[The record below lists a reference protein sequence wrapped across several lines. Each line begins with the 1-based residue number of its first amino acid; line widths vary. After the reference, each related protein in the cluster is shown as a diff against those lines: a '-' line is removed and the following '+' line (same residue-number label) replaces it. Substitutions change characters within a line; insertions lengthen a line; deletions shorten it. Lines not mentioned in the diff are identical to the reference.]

1 MKARHFLVVVL
12 LALAVAPAAS
22 AGGVMFVGAAED
34 HARDLDPVKAKT
46 RMDLAALA
54 GFDAV
59 RMTTIWSPGKRELA
73 GDDLTVLQNAAT
85 AAQLDGIRLLL
96 SVYHRDQ
103 RSTPLTAAARADFA
117 AYTASIARKVPWI
130 QDFIV
135 GNEPNL
141 NLFWMPQF
149 TAKGGNAAAAA
160 YERLLADTYD
170 ALKAVSPE
178 INVIGGAVSP
188 RGQDRPKAARP
199 THSPATFIPDMGA
212 AYRQSGRTKPIMDMF
227 AFHPYL
233 IPSKLPPTFTNPRN
247 STVGISDYDKL
258 MQLLVRAFAGTRQPS
273 LTLPIVYDEFGYQ
286 SVIPAAKRSAYTNL
300 SSPAAKDAIPEA
312 KQAAQY
318 RQAFAIAQCQPN
330 VAGMLIFHVA
340 DEPDARAWQSGVYYA
355 DDTPKTS
362 LDAVRSAALRA
373 QEGTLAR
380 CAKPKITSSLAYV
393 AFREPTQAPTELGVD
408 FACTV
413 ICKYSARV
421 LNTDTGDVAAT
432 TAGAAAPGEASVV
445 LAADE
450 LAPGT
455 YQYAFRANS
464 AGRAG
469 TAVMRYS
476 RPFTI
481 AAPPAPPPTDPPEP
495 TEAGGDDPGS
505 GEGSGEGADPPPPAP
520 PAPAPAAIRL
530 PSLPQLPT
538 LLPTLAARAPK
549 R

>member
-1 MKARHFLVVVL
+1 
-12 LALAVAPAAS
+12 
-22 AGGVMFVGAAED
+22 MFIGAAED
-34 HARDLDPVKAKT
+34 HSRDVDPVKAKT

-59 RMTTIWSPGKRELA
+59 RMTTIWSPGRREITGEDLA
-73 GDDLTVLQNAAT
+73 VLENAAT
-85 AAQLDGIRLLL
+85 AAQLDGIRLLV
-96 SVYHRDQ
+96 SVYQRDQ
-103 RSTPLTAAARADFA
+103 RSTPLTARARSDFA
-117 AYTASIARKVPWI
+117 AYVASLARKVPWI
-130 QDFIV
+130 QDFII

-149 TAKGGNAAAAA
+149 TAKGGNAAAIA
-160 YERLLADTYD
+160 YERLLATSYD

-199 THSPATFIPDMGA
+199 THSPVTFIPDLGA
-212 AYRQSGRTKPIMDMF
+212 AYRQTGRKKPIMDMF

-258 MQLLVRAFAGTRQPS
+258 MALLVRAFAGTRQPS

-300 SSPAAKDAIPEA
+300 ASPAAKDAISES

-355 DDTPKTS
+355 DNTPKTS
-362 LDAVRSAALRA
+362 LPAVRSAALRA
-373 QEGTLAR
+373 QEGALVR
-380 CAKPKITSSLAYV
+380 CGRPKVTSSLAYV
-393 AFREPTQAPTELGVD
+393 AFREPTAEPPTELGVD
-408 FACTV
+408 FACTK

-421 LNTDTGDVAAT
+421 LNTDTGEVAAT
-432 TAGAAAPGEASVV
+432 TAGAVAPGEASVV
-445 LAADE
+445 LPADE
-450 LAPGT
+450 LTPGS
-455 YQYAFRANS
+455 YQYAFRAAS

-469 TAVMRYS
+469 TAVVRYS

-481 AAPPAPPPTDPPEP
+481 AAPPAPPP
-495 TEAGGDDPGS
+495 
-505 GEGSGEGADPPPPAP
+505 PPPPVEPEEPPADGSGGEPPSETETP
-520 PAPAPAAIRL
+520 PAPTPAAGTGQQARVTHL
-530 PSLPQLPT
+530 SSLPLLPT
-538 LLPTLAARAPK
+538 LLPTLSASAK

>member
-1 MKARHFLVVVL
+1 
-12 LALAVAPAAS
+12 
-22 AGGVMFVGAAED
+22 MFIGAAED
-34 HARDLDPVKAKT
+34 HSRDVDPVKAKT

-59 RMTTIWSPGKRELA
+59 RMTTIWSPGRREITGEDLA
-73 GDDLTVLQNAAT
+73 VLENAAT
-85 AAQLDGIRLLL
+85 AAQLDGIRLLV
-96 SVYHRDQ
+96 SVYQRDQ
-103 RSTPLTAAARADFA
+103 RSTPLTARARSDFA
-117 AYTASIARKVPWI
+117 AYVASLARKVPWI
-130 QDFIV
+130 QDFII

-149 TAKGGNAAAAA
+149 TAKGGNAAAIA
-160 YERLLADTYD
+160 YERLLATSYD

-199 THSPATFIPDMGA
+199 THSPVTFIPDLGA
-212 AYRQSGRTKPIMDMF
+212 AYRQTGRKKPIMDMF

-258 MQLLVRAFAGTRQPS
+258 MALLVRAFAGTRQPS

-300 SSPAAKDAIPEA
+300 ASPAAKDAISES

-355 DDTPKTS
+355 DNTPKTS
-362 LDAVRSAALRA
+362 LPAVRSAALRA
-373 QEGTLAR
+373 QEGALAPLR
-380 CAKPKITSSLAYV
+380 PAEGHVEPRVRRLPRADGRAADGARSRLRVHEDLQVLGTRPQHGHGRGRRDDRRRRRAGRGV
-393 AFREPTQAPTELGVD
+393 GRPPRRRAHARELPVRVPRGVGRPSRD
-408 FACTV
+408 GGRALQPSV
-413 ICKYSARV
+413 HDRR
-421 LNTDTGDVAAT
+421 
-432 TAGAAAPGEASVV
+432 AAA
-445 LAADE
+445 L
-450 LAPGT
+450 
-455 YQYAFRANS
+455 
-464 AGRAG
+464 
-469 TAVMRYS
+469 
-476 RPFTI
+476 RP
-481 AAPPAPPPTDPPEP
+481 
-495 TEAGGDDPGS
+495 S
-505 GEGSGEGADPPPPAP
+505 PPPPVEPEEP
-520 PAPAPAAIRL
+520 PADGSGGEPPSRDRDAAGAHPGRRDGAPARVTRL
-530 PSLPQLPT
+530 SSLPLLPT
-538 LLPTLAARAPK
+538 LLPTLSASAK